1 MFRGLLMSSALLAL
15 CAIVPHGRAQEA
27 SRDATSDVAAEAAAP
42 TFGAM
47 RRPEVRVGL
56 HVSGEPSNAVREVR
70 ALLEAD
76 LQLVPAIVVTRPGSG
91 RDARAYVRPQGDGFA
106 ISLEVDG
113 TDETTPLFVSH
124 RGNELRA
131 LGHAVARDL
140 ALALTGER
148 PSFEGRLAFARRDP
162 GRRKQV
168 FVAEWDGF
176 APRRVSSEHAS
187 ALLPGFV
194 GAVLWW
200 SVLEPH
206 RTFLTHEHAA
216 GGVVMESG
224 GTDMGIASCNDALV
238 LSSSRSGDAEVW
250 LAQRDGT
257 SLRRLTEHP
266 GIDVS
271 PSCAGDRLAFVSD
284 RDGTPRVHLGRL
296 GTDGTLTS
304 SVAITSPGET
314 QTPSLCQSSRG
325 LLLAYTRLGGAMR
338 VEMLDVDRGQ
348 RRVLSPPGMAAKD
361 PSFSPDCRFVAYVAR
376 GRGVV
381 VASVDDPTRHRLV
394 ISGAAETVR
403 WGPPARALP
412 VTSER
417 ASALAP
423 PR

>member
-1 MFRGLLMSSALLAL
+1 MYRGSLLSSVLLAL
-15 CAIVPHGRAQEA
+15 CAIVPNGRAQE
-27 SRDATSDVAAEAAAP
+27 VAVEAAAP
-42 TFGAM
+42 TFGAV
-47 RRPEVRVGL
+47 RRPDVRVGL

-76 LQLVPAIVVTRPGSG
+76 LQLVPAITVVRPGTS
-91 RDARAYVRPQGDGFA
+91 RDARVYVRPQGDAYA

-131 LGHAVARDL
+131 LGHAIARDL
-140 ALALTGER
+140 TLTLTGER
-148 PSFEGRLAFARRDP
+148 PSFEGRLAFARREP

-168 FVAEWDGF
+168 WVAEWDGF
-176 APRRVSSEHAS
+176 SPRRVSSEHAS

-224 GTDMGIASCNDALV
+224 GTDMGIASCGDDLV

-250 LAQRDGT
+250 LARRDGS
-257 SLRRLTEHP
+257 SLQRLTDNS

-284 RDGTPRVHLGRL
+284 RDGTPRVYLGRL
-296 GTDGTLTS
+296 SSSGSQGPERSLTS
-304 SVAITSPGET
+304 AVAVTSPGET

-348 RRVLSPPGMAAKD
+348 RRVLSPPGVSAKD

-376 GRGVV
+376 GRGVM
-381 VASVDDPTRHRLV
+381 VASVDDPTRNRV
-394 ISGAAETVR
+394 VVQGAAETVR
-403 WGPPARALP
+403 WGPPPRAVPL
-412 VTSER
+412 TSER
-417 ASALAP
+417 ASALSP